1 MKEIN
6 KSQDFGLTDLAIVSA
21 LGFVLLYTQFYP
33 NEQTDIT
40 TSATPMVEV
49 VNPYSGHVTY
59 AITDT
64 AKLIVPTSDALAR
77 PEDSMTEE
85 GTIYFYRS
93 LTDTEIVGK
102 GMKMQ

>member
-6 KSQDFGLTDLAIVSA
+6 RSQDFGLTD
-21 LGFVLLYTQFYP
+21 VLLFVAVGAIALYAQYRAEEPPPTP
-33 NEQTDIT
+33 PP
-40 TSATPMVEV
+40 TPMTEI
-49 VNPYSGHVTY
+49 VNPYSGTITY
-59 AITDT
+59 AVTDT
-64 AKLIVPTSDALAR
+64 AKLIVPTPDILDR

-93 LTDTEIVGK
+93 ITDTEIMAK